1 MLVDCRILKS
11 SYLNICSRKSAE
23 TSNWSL
29 NSHQPPVRVA
39 ERAAFAGN
47 QCPKAPDIVVWVA
60 RHGSTKHYLRLK
72 SNSTLSRFN
81 FIRWFA
87 LVNRFWKKKLVSILS
102 SIPAQA
108 NTSHIIWL
116 STEWGSL
123 PHWVK
128 ITLCLCVCVCASLF
142 AMLWKKLHFYW
153 SQGLHHQLL
162 DPIVQQA
169 APGMLEKDLL
179 SGMNSK
185 LGASSKLGVIVT
197 RKIVANIQLKQS
209 WTLEQHSFFLSQS
222 DWQTANGIPSLHTLN
237 PFDFFSQRCA
247 KQGPFHHTLTHL
259 GNSWLFSIASK
270 TTSKPDLE
278 MQTNRKPG
286 TL

>member
-1 MLVDCRILKS
+1 MGGKTWQHQTLFEVKVKFYIIEIQLHSMICASKSFLKEEAREHFIFNPS
-11 SYLNICSRKSAE
+11 
-23 TSNWSL
+23 TSKHF
-29 NSHQPPVRVA
+29 SHHLAINRMG
-39 ERAAFAGN
+39 F
-47 QCPKAPDIVVWVA
+47 I
-60 RHGSTKHYLRLK
+60 T
-72 SNSTLSRFN
+72 TLSKNNPLF
-81 FIRWFA
+81 
-87 LVNRFWKKKLVSILS
+87 
-102 SIPAQA
+102 
-108 NTSHIIWL
+108 
-116 STEWGSL
+116 
-123 PHWVK
+123 
-128 ITLCLCVCVCASLF
+128 VCVCASLF

>member
-87 LVNRFWKKKLVSILS
+87 LVNRFWKKKLVNILS

-128 ITLCLCVCVCASLF
+128 ITLCLCVCVCLSFCHAVEKI
-142 AMLWKKLHFYW
+142 A
-153 SQGLHHQLL
+153 LL
-162 DPIVQQA
+162 LVTRPPSPIAWPNCATSCSRDVGKRPSFRDEQQTR
-169 APGMLEKDLL
+169 
-179 SGMNSK
+179 
-185 LGASSKLGVIVT
+185 GVI
-197 RKIVANIQLKQS
+197 
-209 WTLEQHSFFLSQS
+209 
-222 DWQTANGIPSLHTLN
+222 
-237 PFDFFSQRCA
+237 
-247 KQGPFHHTLTHL
+247 
-259 GNSWLFSIASK
+259 
-270 TTSKPDLE
+270 
-278 MQTNRKPG
+278 
-286 TL
+286 